1 MTYKTIPDSET
12 TAEFD
17 VEDTVKT
24 EDEKWRSCI
33 YISETLG
40 GHYKLFIKTEVTNRS
55 TNKSRSEKSHSIL
68 LKEHGYLHRFLGYDK
83 YTKKNVPPIRN
94 NVKAQINR
102 LKRKTKTM
110 KSEEELL
117 KELTS
122 EVQNQMDDLDL
133 ENVMNDTSK

>member
-1 MTYKTIPDSET
+1 MTYKTIPKKET

-17 VEDTVKT
+17 VEDTFIT
-24 EDEKWRSCI
+24 QDEKWRSRI

-68 LKEHGYLHRFLGYDK
+68 LKEHGFLHRFLGYDK
-83 YTKKNVPPIRN
+83 YSKKNVPPIQDN
-94 NVKAQINR
+94 IKTQINR

-122 EVQNQMDDLDL
+122 EVQTQMDELDL
-133 ENVMNDTSK
+133 ENMMDDASK